1 MASSGRREASQARP
15 PATPARPASAAPRP
29 APVNMARRLVPLA
42 PGFPACPGFPVASGF
57 SGWSASSDALTS
69 SGCSAA
75 SGAEALLP
83 GPSDVGACDSCC
95 ACAVSSWGSSRV
107 SSWAASS
114 ATGEVSD
121 SWAGLPL
128 TAVSFRGVRVVG
140 VPPPQR
146 MVPATLDSDSLRA
159 LTASENLR
167 CLSV

>member
-1 MASSGRREASQARP
+1 
-15 PATPARPASAAPRP
+15 
-29 APVNMARRLVPLA
+29 MARRLVPLA
-42 PGFPACPGFPVASGF
+42 LGFPADPGVPASSGLSAF
-57 SGWSASSDALTS
+57 SGLSDVSDASEALAS

-75 SGAEALLP
+75 SEAEEPSL

-95 ACAVSSWGSSRV
+95 ACTVSSWGSSRV

-128 TAVSFRGVRVVG
+128 TAVSFRGVRVAL

-146 MVPATLDSDSLRA
+146 TVPATLDSDSLKA

-167 CLSV
+167 CMSV